1 MVTDGGMNPDVREVV
16 RERYGKIAR
25 DMEAEGC
32 CSPRSSCCSS
42 GEKAGGL
49 SLKLGYSPE
58 ELQSLPE
65 GADLGL
71 GCGAPLREAR
81 VEEGMT
87 VLDLGSGAG
96 IDVFMVGRLVGKNG
110 RAIGVDMTPEMIS
123 RARKG
128 AREGD
133 LKNVE
138 FRLGEIE
145 NLPVADASVDVV
157 ISNCVVNLSPDKAR
171 VFLEV
176 FRVLRPGGRMVISD
190 VVARFELPDEVRQ
203 NPELYSGCMAG
214 AQIPEVVEG
223 LMKSAGFQEI
233 KIDLREESRSFIAS
247 WAPGSNMADCV
258 VSAVI
263 SGQRPSEVH

>member
-1 MVTDGGMNPDVREVV
+1 MVTHEGMNPDVREVV

-25 DMEAEGC
+25 DMKGEGC
-32 CSPRSSCCSS
+32 GAPKSSCCSS
-42 GEKAGGL
+42 GEKTSGH
-49 SLKLGYSPE
+49 SLKLGYSSE

-71 GCGAPLREAR
+71 GCGAPLRDAR

-96 IDVFMVGRLVGKNG
+96 IDVFMVARLVGKNG
-110 RAIGVDMTPEMIS
+110 RAIGVDITPEMVT

-128 AREGD
+128 AREGGT
-133 LKNVE
+133 KNVE

-145 NLPVADASVDVV
+145 NLPVADASVDIV
-157 ISNCVVNLSPDKAR
+157 ISNCVVNLSPDKSR
-171 VFLEV
+171 VFGEV

-203 NPELYSGCMAG
+203 NPDLYSGCMAG
-214 AQIPEVVEG
+214 AQTPEVIER
-223 LMKSAGFQEI
+223 LMRSAGFQEV
-233 KIDLREESRSFIAS
+233 KIDLREESRTFITT
-247 WAPGSNMADCV
+247 WAPGSNMEDCV
-258 VSAVI
+258 VSAVV
-263 SGQRPSEVH
+263 SGRKPSEAH

>member
-1 MVTDGGMNPDVREVV
+1 MVTHGGMNPDVREVV

-25 DMEAEGC
+25 DMGGEGC
-32 CSPRSSCCSS
+32 CTPRSSCCSS
-42 GEKAGGL
+42 GEKLEGL

-71 GCGAPLREAR
+71 GCGAPLREAC
-81 VEEGMT
+81 VGEEMT

-110 RAIGVDMTPEMIS
+110 RAIGVDMTPEMVS

-128 AREGD
+128 ARDGNS
-133 LKNVE
+133 KNVE

-145 NLPVADASVDVV
+145 NLPVADASVDII

-171 VFLEV
+171 VFSEA
-176 FRVLRPGGRMVISD
+176 FRVLRPGGRMVILFCIQKYTIFNPRP
-190 VVARFELPDEVRQ
+190 ARELRNEIRFIGKDCQTSLHLFHNSVERVEDTVCTEFFPKLVPQ
-203 NPELYSGCMAG
+203 NLCR
-214 AQIPEVVEG
+214 V
-223 LMKSAGFQEI
+223 
-233 KIDLREESRSFIAS
+233 
-247 WAPGSNMADCV
+247 
-258 VSAVI
+258 
-263 SGQRPSEVH
+263 